1 MGTIAE
7 GTVTVGG
14 QKVNCKADFASDHV
28 TFSGGRRGEVPY
40 SKIEVVGTARGI
52 LKLRV
57 DGALMEFPLGTK
69 VDRIAAKV
77 RRPPALM
84 DKLGV
89 KPGLTVANVGV
100 EAKAFKAELA
110 KAAPEATRG
119 EPGRPVD
126 LLFLSVRGRDELDRI
141 PDMVHHVKP
150 EGGLWVVYPKVGR
163 AGDGPRG
170 GPEGRQGGARE
181 HGADRAALRAAAG
194 RALKPPPTEQEFQ
207 EFPGSLTA
215 VLPENSCNS
224 CLGVGVPSS
233 RRLRGRRAA

>member
-57 DGALMEFPLGTK
+57 DGALMEFPLGAK

-77 RRPPALM
+77 RKPPALM

-100 EAKAFKAELA
+100 EAKAFAAELA
-110 KAAPEATRG
+110 KAAPDATRG

-126 LLFLSVRGRDELDRI
+126 LLFLAVRARDELDRI
-141 PDMVHHVKP
+141 PDMVRHVKP
-150 EGGLWVVYPKVGR
+150 DGGLWVVYPKGR
-163 AGDGPRG
+163 RDL
-170 GPEGRQGGARE
+170 RE
-181 HGADRAALRAAAG
+181 SDVLEAG
-194 RALKPPPTEQEFQ
+194 RAAGLKDVKVARVSPE
-207 EFPGSLTA
+207 LTA
-215 VLPENSCNS
+215 
-224 CLGVGVPSS
+224 
-233 RRLRGRRAA
+233 LRFVRPLDAR